1 MNPGLQAALQL
12 RDIHVPAAPPFWP
25 PAPGWWVAVALL
37 LGMLSWMTLLGL
49 RRYRIRRERRR
60 LLSALGRLERR
71 LESERTPEAL
81 AHISVLLRRLALLR
95 FPRRQVAALTGEAWL
110 RFLDESGGRGRF
122 AEGPGRVLADAPYR
136 RKLPAE
142 FDVAT
147 LVVLLREWVVI
158 NAQERR

>member
-1 MNPGLQAALQL
+1 MTPGLQAALQL

-37 LGMLSWMTLLGL
+37 LAMLSWMTLLGL

-122 AEGPGRVLADAPYR
+122 ADGPGRVLADAPYR
-136 RKLPAE
+136 RELPAE
-142 FDVAT
+142 FDAAT